1 MPSSTVL
8 HITKSLV
15 GIAVLCFLSSWRARA
30 DDIVRY
36 DILGATLTCAG
47 GGPYCPSIGVTG
59 TYELSSGMIV
69 GPWSFFGHPPDG
81 YIAVGDGSNQTCD
94 PFCNFAGGQGYFSQG
109 INPQDGYADVTI
121 PVPPEPSSLLLTIIG
136 LLGIA
141 AFCSLRRRRL
151 WRSVRG

>member
-1 MPSSTVL
+1 MSSSTVL

-15 GIAVLCFLSSWRARA
+15 GIAVLCLLSSWRARA

-36 DILGATLTCAG
+36 DLTCAG
-47 GGPYCPSIGVTG
+47 GGPYCPSVGVTG

-69 GPWSFFGHPPDG
+69 GPWCFFGHPLDG

-94 PFCNFAGGQGYFSQG
+94 PFCNFAGGQGYFSQV

-121 PVPPEPSSLLLTIIG
+121 PVPPEPSSLLLTITG

-141 AFCSLRRRRL
+141 AFYSLRRRRL
-151 WRSVRG
+151 RRSVGGS

>member
-1 MPSSTVL
+1 MCSSTLL

-15 GIAVLCFLSSWRARA
+15 GIAALCLLSSRAWA

-36 DILGATLTCAG
+36 DILAATLTCAG

-59 TYELSSGMIV
+59 TYELSIGMIV
-69 GPWSFFGHPPDG
+69 GPWSFFSHPLDG
-81 YIAVGDGSNQTCD
+81 YIAVGDGSNQTCA
-94 PFCNFAGGQGYFSQG
+94 PFCSFPDGQGYFSQG
-109 INPQDGYADVTI
+109 INPQDGYADVAI
-121 PVPPEPSSLLLTIIG
+121 PVPPEPSSVLLTITG

-141 AFCSLRRRRL
+141 AFCSLRWRRL